1 MRELIRLA
9 WVVAG
14 CICLASAGE
23 RLGARRDTPRLPWSL
38 VRVDPD
44 NGQVYAVVDSSI
56 LKSALIH
63 EDSLKILVS
72 RISNEALI
80 GKWPRATLH
89 LHVFSQAKHARP
101 KKEVQARESQEWKAD
116 YLARYDAWKKEL
128 VILPEI
134 PGKRKQ
140 LLFDMCPEPEVSNF
154 HHIHCGRKKPWEK

>member
-1 MRELIRLA
+1 
-9 WVVAG
+9 VVAG
-14 CICLASAGE
+14 CFCLASAGQ
-23 RLGARRDTPRLPWSL
+23 RLGARRDTPQVPWSL

-56 LKSALIH
+56 LKSILVH

-80 GKWPRATLH
+80 GKWPRATLQ
-89 LHVFSQAKHARP
+89 LHVFSQARHALP
-101 KKEVQARESQEWKAD
+101 KKEVHARDSQAWKAD

-128 VILPEI
+128 VIHPEI

-154 HHIHCGRKKPWEK
+154 HYIHCGQKKPWEN